1 LRIGKFYTAAGYYQF
16 FSKGNTYTALELLE
30 KGLTLSRSCGE
41 IDTQCLILTTI
52 ADIRWGM
59 GEYATAQARA
69 NEARRLANLT
79 VNLYQEA
86 LALCT
91 LAQCAG
97 QLGNYRN
104 SIIHFHRAK
113 EIQAICGMLG
123 GRTDIHIE
131 GGRAEIHLLK
141 SEYMDARSIFTQIL
155 QDSDQDL
162 LVSAHA
168 LVDIARID
176 VIIGAAEQHVQKN
189 LNEATRI
196 FSTLDHFR
204 GGVLC
209 NMVLADL
216 KLRERDII
224 SAKPLFENV
233 LHLTRG
239 RQNEVISFALERLAD
254 RSRWKLKEYTATWPT
269 VYLGHAQQ
277 SKRKLDL
284 HKALF
289 FLGDVFISQGD
300 DDTGYSLFT
309 VALEGFVCMDV
320 HHSRAQCLFRLGDL
334 ANKKGDFS
342 QAVELWTAARPFFE
356 RSSQAKDT
364 AKIDGRLAEL
374 ENKQMALVH
383 LAKLHFPET
392 VFEELS
398 SEVEKF
404 CD

>member
-1 LRIGKFYTAAGYYQF
+1 
-16 FSKGNTYTALELLE
+16 
-30 KGLTLSRSCGE
+30 
-41 IDTQCLILTTI
+41 
-52 ADIRWGM
+52 
-59 GEYATAQARA
+59 
-69 NEARRLANLT
+69 
-79 VNLYQEA
+79 
-86 LALCT
+86 
-91 LAQCAG
+91 
-97 QLGNYRN
+97 
-104 SIIHFHRAK
+104 
-113 EIQAICGMLG
+113 
-123 GRTDIHIE
+123 
-131 GGRAEIHLLK
+131 
-141 SEYMDARSIFTQIL
+141 
-155 QDSDQDL
+155 
-162 LVSAHA
+162 
-168 LVDIARID
+168 
-176 VIIGAAEQHVQKN
+176 VQKN

-216 KLRERDII
+216 KLREGDII

-342 QAVELWTAARPFFE
+342 QAVELWTAAHPFFE

-398 SEVEKF
+398 SEVEKS